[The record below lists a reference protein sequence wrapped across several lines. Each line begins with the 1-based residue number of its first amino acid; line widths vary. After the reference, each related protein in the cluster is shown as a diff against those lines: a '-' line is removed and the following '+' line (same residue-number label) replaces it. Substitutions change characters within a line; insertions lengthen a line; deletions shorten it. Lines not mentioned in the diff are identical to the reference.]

1 MRWGLERDW
10 TGETVSRW
18 EAGLRFAYAE
28 VEIPVRHQC
37 GDVRYAAEL
46 SL

>member
-1 MRWGLERDW
+1 M
-10 TGETVSRW
+10 GEIVSGW
-18 EAGLRFAYAE
+18 ESGLRFGHAE
-28 VEIPVRHQC
+28 VEIHVRYQY